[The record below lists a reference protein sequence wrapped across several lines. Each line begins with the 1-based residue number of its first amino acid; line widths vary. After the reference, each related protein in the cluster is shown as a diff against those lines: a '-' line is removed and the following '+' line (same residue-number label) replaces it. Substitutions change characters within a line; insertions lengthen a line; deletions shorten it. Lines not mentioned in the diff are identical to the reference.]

1 MGKST
6 ISMGHFQLFYHV
18 MGHEPG
24 TKKTDQDFPGE
35 VVLPKSDVAW
45 FFNAHVIQYT

>member
-1 MGKST
+1 
-6 ISMGHFQLFYHV
+6 

-24 TKKTDQDFPGE
+24 TKKTDQDFLGE

-45 FFNAHVIQYT
+45 ILTLM